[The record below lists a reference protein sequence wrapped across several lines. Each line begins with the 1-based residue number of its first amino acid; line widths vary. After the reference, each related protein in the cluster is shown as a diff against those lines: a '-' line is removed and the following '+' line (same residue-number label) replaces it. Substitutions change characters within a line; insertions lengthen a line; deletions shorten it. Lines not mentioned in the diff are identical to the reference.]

1 MYVCVLI
8 MNFLNLSD
16 RKLGGYR
23 ELGQLPIDNIVSKH
37 LIVCLSVQNSL
48 RSQGRVLMRS
58 KKSIAIFAYK
68 HWLYSLDMKI
78 KVARH
83 VPRIAFQHSN
93 IPTFQH
99 SNISTTFPGSQ
110 LVFNIWNFFFFG
122 SFQEAKTWPQFQLFF
137 IFPLLVKF
145 RVIMGK

>member
-8 MNFLNLSD
+8 MNFFNLSD

-83 VPRIAFQHSN
+83 VPRIAFQISKLKN
-93 IPTFQH
+93 IKFKFK
-99 SNISTTFPGSQ
+99 N
-110 LVFNIWNFFFFG
+110 LNIWERESSELRADSLEPRGQSLELSAESLIKVPSGWRTKFEFFW
-122 SFQEAKTWPQFQLFF
+122 Q
-137 IFPLLVKF
+137 
-145 RVIMGK
+145 